1 MDYIST
7 GRTLSYREATVEAAQ
22 PEKIK
27 IKAKK
32 PQILAAASPDPI
44 PDQMLVSGILEVNTK
59 KPVTFG
65 VAVLPADANTEE
77 AEEKAL
83 KDLEVLPADFHNRR
97 GVFPMAIEKENEALC
112 DVAERPG
119 SIVIG
124 DGKIDSYYPGYD
136 ELDKVNRSNAGN
148 FGMEYDITVHTK
160 GTGQYRLLFNPL
172 GGIYEGTFTV
182 WEKVIPSVYNIEGH
196 NGYFGNKT
204 IYDVWNM
211 GIWNAG
217 NDLHI
222 HFTVAGATYLPFRF
236 LLIPV
241 NGDQKVF
248 PAEDK
253 V

>member
-1 MDYIST
+1 
-7 GRTLSYREATVEAAQ
+7 
-22 PEKIK
+22 
-27 IKAKK
+27 
-32 PQILAAASPDPI
+32 
-44 PDQMLVSGILEVNTK
+44 
-59 KPVTFG
+59 
-65 VAVLPADANTEE
+65 
-77 AEEKAL
+77 
-83 KDLEVLPADFHNRR
+83 
-97 GVFPMAIEKENEALC
+97 
-112 DVAERPG
+112 
-119 SIVIG
+119 
-124 DGKIDSYYPGYD
+124 
-136 ELDKVNRSNAGN
+136 
-148 FGMEYDITVHTK
+148 MEYDITVHTK